1 MVIFHSYVKLPEGK
15 SNCELFWW
23 FRNHKK
29 LWVLM
34 RLKHQNRGDRQF
46 LSIFHIAMLCMT
58 FIRRLVLKVPQVPA
72 KWDDVPINSDLIPT
86 QRLSL

>member
-1 MVIFHSYVKLPEGK
+1 
-15 SNCELFWW
+15 
-23 FRNHKK
+23 
-29 LWVLM
+29 
-34 RLKHQNRGDRQF
+34 
-46 LSIFHIAMLCMT
+46 MLCMT